1 MNRLHIRFAL
11 AVLAAAVL
19 LIAGCGATTSS
30 PSGDAGWQSV
40 NDSFSPSSFSFS
52 SASIGWAVLQDE
64 GLATTTDGGGDWR
77 QCSGTIVGVPT
88 SGIGA
93 LPKQVYRL
101 QSAAQVL
108 AAGSSVFLTYYARSL
123 ETGGPSSTASTNS
136 GILVSTDRGATWHR
150 CVSLAPSRDSV
161 LYLAVSDARHLW
173 ALCAP
178 GQPDH
183 PGPTYLLRS
192 TNAGASW
199 SRLPG
204 VHLGIAGL
212 PGFTSPFSFVDARH
226 GWSWFV
232 PYSGAAAAEVRTTS
246 DGGQSWQEV
255 TQPRGFGLGVFAL
268 DGHHAWTVGSALASN
283 TGALYATTDGGKGW
297 HEHLFFAHEPLAA
310 VYFSDIR
317 HGWVVFAD
325 SHTHGGGVMETSDG
339 GAVWN
344 KALIVSDRNWQ
355 SEGWTFERAG
365 NALFLASADGGGL
378 WSRSVPPGS

>member
-1 MNRLHIRFAL
+1 VRRVSVLSLL
-11 AVLAAAVL
+11 ACFILPAVL
-19 LIAGCGATTSS
+19 LVAGCGTATTS
-30 PSGDAGWQSV
+30 PSGDSGWRSV
-40 NDSFSPSSFSFS
+40 SDFSLSSFSFS
-52 SASIGWAVLQDE
+52 SPSTGWAIMQDA
-64 GLATTTDGGGDWR
+64 GLMATTDGGRDWR
-77 QCSGTIVGVPT
+77 QCSGTIVGVPI

-93 LPKQVYRL
+93 LPKQVSGV

-108 AAGSSVFLTYYARSL
+108 AEGSSVFFTYYARSL
-123 ETGGPSSTASTNS
+123 ETGGSSSTATTTS
-136 GILVSTDRGATWHR
+136 GILVSTDKGATWHS
-150 CVSLAPSRDSV
+150 CLSLAPSRDSV
-161 LYLAVSDARHLW
+161 LYLAASDARHLW

-178 GQPDH
+178 GRPDR

-204 VHLGIAGL
+204 AHLGMAGL
-212 PGFTSPFSFVDARH
+212 PGFAIPFVFVDARH

-255 TQPRGFGLGVFAL
+255 TQPRGFGLGVCAL
-268 DGHHAWTVGSALASN
+268 DGLHAWTVGSALASN

-310 VYFSDIR
+310 VYFSDTR

-325 SHTHGGGVMETSDG
+325 SHTHGGGVMATSDG
-339 GAVWN
+339 GTSWKKELV
-344 KALIVSDRNWQ
+344 VSGPNWQ
-355 SEGWTFERAG
+355 SQGWTFERAG
-365 NALFLASADGGGL
+365 DKLFVASAEDGGL
-378 WSRSVPPGS
+378 WSRTVPAP